1 MLCSTGWFLPGFR
14 RRASWSIDRVAP
26 YDRHSFANTGIP
38 RDFKNAEV
46 KLLRSAIISLPICA
60 TVALAAPLSAQSIE
74 TPARNA
80 YVIDLA
86 TDTVLLNKA
95 ADIAMPPASMSKLM
109 TVYMVFE
116 RLKKGSLSLDDTFL
130 VSKKAWKKG
139 GSKMFVKVGD
149 RVSVADLLRGIIV
162 QSGNDACIVVAEALG
177 GSEDTF
183 AEMMT
188 RRAKEIGLTNSRF
201 ANATGW
207 PHPEHRMSA
216 RDLALLSKK
225 LVTEFP
231 ELYKI
236 FNEKTF
242 TYSKIKQSN
251 RNPLLY
257 RDIGAD
263 GLKTGH
269 TEAAGYGLTA
279 SAVRGDRR
287 IVMVLNGLGS
297 VRQRS
302 QESLRVMEW
311 AFRTF
316 KPYALFKKEEVVT
329 KADIWLGAAPS
340 VPLIIPADL
349 KLTLSRDA
357 RSKMK
362 VVVRMSN
369 PIAAPIQKGQQLA
382 TLVISAPNF
391 KTREIPLVASE
402 SVGQLGFVGR
412 IGAAIKHVLWGSS

>member
-1 MLCSTGWFLPGFR
+1 MQ
-14 RRASWSIDRVAP
+14 RVVRTIAP
-26 YDRHSFANTGIP
+26 IAFA
-38 RDFKNAEV
+38 A
-46 KLLRSAIISLPICA
+46 
-60 TVALAAPLSAQSIE
+60 ALAAPASAQNFD

-80 YVIDLA
+80 YVLDLA
-86 TDTVLLNKA
+86 TNTVLLSKKA
-95 ADIAMPPASMSKLM
+95 EIPMPPASMSKLM

-116 RLKKGSLSLDDTFL
+116 RLKKGSLTLDDTFL
-130 VSKKAWKKG
+130 VSEKAWKKG

-149 RVSVADLLRGIIV
+149 RVSVSDLLRGIIV
-162 QSGNDACIVVAEALG
+162 QSGNDACIVIAEGLG
-177 GSEDTF
+177 GTEDAF

-188 RRAKEIGLTNSRF
+188 RRAKEMGLTNTRF

-207 PHPEHRMSA
+207 PHPNQLMSA
-216 RDLALLSKK
+216 RDLADLSRQ
-225 LVTEFP
+225 LITQFP

-257 RDIGAD
+257 RNIGAD

-279 SAVRGDRR
+279 SAIRDDRR
-287 IVMVLNGLGS
+287 IVMVLNGMKS

-316 KPYALFKKEEVVT
+316 KPYALFKKNEVIT
-329 KADIWLGAAPS
+329 KADIWLGTAS
-340 VPLIIPADL
+340 TVPLIIPEAL
-349 KLTLSRDA
+349 KMTLSRDA
-357 RSKMK
+357 RAKMK

-369 PIAAPIQKGQQLA
+369 PVASPVRKGQQLA
-382 TLVISAPNF
+382 TLVITAPNF
-391 KTREIPLVASE
+391 KTREIPLIAAE
-402 SVGQLGFVGR
+402 EIGQLGFVGR
-412 IGAAIKHVLWGSS
+412 IGAAIKHVLWGAS

>member
-1 MLCSTGWFLPGFR
+1 M
-14 RRASWSIDRVAP
+14 
-26 YDRHSFANTGIP
+26 
-38 RDFKNAEV
+38 
-46 KLLRSAIISLPICA
+46 LRSLIVSVSICV
-60 TVALAAPLSAQSIE
+60 TTALSASALAQSIE

-86 TDTVLLNKA
+86 TDTVLLNKM
-95 ADIAMPPASMSKLM
+95 ADVAMPPASMSKLM

-116 RLKKGSLSLDDTFL
+116 RIKKGSLNLDDTFL
-130 VSKKAWKKG
+130 VSEKAWKKG

-149 RVSVADLLRGIIV
+149 RVKVSDLLRGIIV

-177 GSEDTF
+177 GTEDAF

-188 RRAKEIGLTNSRF
+188 RRGKELGLTNSRF

-207 PHPEHRMSA
+207 PHPDHQMSA
-216 RDLALLSKK
+216 RDLALLSKIM
-225 LVTEFP
+225 VTEFP

-257 RDIGAD
+257 RNIGSD

-269 TEAAGYGLTA
+269 TEDAGYGLTA
-279 SAVRGDRR
+279 SAIRDGRR
-287 IVMVLNGLGS
+287 IVMVLNGMNS

-311 AFRTF
+311 AFRAF
-316 KPYALFKKEEVVT
+316 KPYALFKKDEVVT

-340 VPLIIPADL
+340 VPLIIPSDL

-362 VVVRMSN
+362 VVVHMNN
-369 PIAAPIQKGQQLA
+369 PVAAPVQKGQKLA
-382 TLVISAPNF
+382 TLIISAPNLE
-391 KTREIPLVASE
+391 TREIPLLAAE
-402 SVGQLGFVGR
+402 AVGQLGFVGR
-412 IGAAIKHVLWGSS
+412 IGAAIKHVLWGAS

>member
-1 MLCSTGWFLPGFR
+1 MQ
-14 RRASWSIDRVAP
+14 RVVRTIAP
-26 YDRHSFANTGIP
+26 IAFA
-38 RDFKNAEV
+38 A
-46 KLLRSAIISLPICA
+46 
-60 TVALAAPLSAQSIE
+60 ALAAPASAQNFD

-80 YVIDLA
+80 YVLDLA
-86 TDTVLLNKA
+86 TNTVLLSKKA
-95 ADIAMPPASMSKLM
+95 EIPMPPASMSKLM

-116 RLKKGSLSLDDTFL
+116 RLKKGSLTLDDTFL
-130 VSKKAWKKG
+130 VSEKAWKKG

-149 RVSVADLLRGIIV
+149 RVSVSDLLRGIIV
-162 QSGNDACIVVAEALG
+162 QSGNDACIVIAEGLG
-177 GSEDTF
+177 GTEDAF

-188 RRAKEIGLTNSRF
+188 RRAKEMGLTNTRF

-207 PHPEHRMSA
+207 PHPNQLMSA
-216 RDLALLSKK
+216 RDLADLSRQ
-225 LVTEFP
+225 LITQFP
-231 ELYKI
+231 GLYKI

-257 RDIGAD
+257 RNIGAD

-279 SAVRGDRR
+279 SAIRDDRR
-287 IVMVLNGLGS
+287 IVMVLNGMKS

-316 KPYALFKKEEVVT
+316 KPYALFKKNEVIT
-329 KADIWLGAAPS
+329 KADIWLGTAS
-340 VPLIIPADL
+340 TVPLIIPEAL
-349 KLTLSRDA
+349 KMTLSRDA
-357 RSKMK
+357 RAKMK

-369 PIAAPIQKGQQLA
+369 PVAAPVRKGQQLA
-382 TLVISAPNF
+382 TLVITAPNF
-391 KTREIPLVASE
+391 KTREIPLIAAE
-402 SVGQLGFVGR
+402 EIGQLGFVGR
-412 IGAAIKHVLWGSS
+412 IGAAIKHVLWGAS

>member
-1 MLCSTGWFLPGFR
+1 MFRSLLTALTLAIAGSMTLPASTSY
-14 RRASWSIDRVAP
+14 AQ
-26 YDRHSFANTGIP
+26 
-38 RDFKNAEV
+38 
-46 KLLRSAIISLPICA
+46 
-60 TVALAAPLSAQSIE
+60 ALD

-86 TDTVLLNKA
+86 TDTVLLSKA
-95 ADIAMPPASMSKLM
+95 ANTPMPPASMSKLM
-109 TVYMVFE
+109 TVYMVFD
-116 RLKKGSLSLDDTFL
+116 RLKKGSLNLDDTFL
-130 VSKKAWKKG
+130 VSEKAWRKG

-149 RVSVADLLRGIIV
+149 RIKVSDLLRGIII
-162 QSGNDACIVVAEALG
+162 QSGNDACIVVAEGLA
-177 GSEDTF
+177 GSEDAF

-207 PHPEHRMSA
+207 PHPDHYMSA
-216 RDLALLSKK
+216 QDLAVLSEK

-236 FNEKTF
+236 YAEKTF

-269 TEAAGYGLTA
+269 TEEAGYGLTA
-279 SAVRGDRR
+279 SAIRGDRR
-287 IVMVLNGLGS
+287 IIMVLNGLGS
-297 VRQRS
+297 IRQRS

-316 KPYALFKKEEVVT
+316 KPYALFKKDEVIT
-329 KADIWLGAAPS
+329 KADIWLGDAPS
-340 VPLIIPADL
+340 VSLTIPEDL
-349 KLTLSRDA
+349 KLTLSREA
-357 RSKMK
+357 RDKMK
-362 VVVRMSN
+362 VTVKMNN
-369 PIAAPIQKGQQLA
+369 PVAAPVRKGQKLA
-382 TLVISAPNF
+382 TLVVTAPNF
-391 KTREIPLVASE
+391 QTREIPLLAAE
-402 SVGQLGFVGR
+402 DIGQLGFVGR
-412 IGAAIKHVLWGSS
+412 IGAAIKHVLWGAS

>member
-1 MLCSTGWFLPGFR
+1 VQRVFR
-14 RRASWSIDRVAP
+14 TIAP
-26 YDRHSFANTGIP
+26 IAFA
-38 RDFKNAEV
+38 A
-46 KLLRSAIISLPICA
+46 
-60 TVALAAPLSAQSIE
+60 ALAVPASAENFE
-74 TPARNA
+74 TPARTA
-80 YVIDLA
+80 YVLDLA
-86 TDTVLLNKA
+86 TNTVLLSKKA
-95 ADIAMPPASMSKLM
+95 KVPMPPASMSKLM

-116 RLKKGSLSLDDTFL
+116 RLKKGSLTLDDKFL
-130 VSKKAWKKG
+130 VSEKAWKKG

-149 RVSVADLLRGIIV
+149 RISVADLLRGIIV
-162 QSGNDACIVVAEALG
+162 QSGNDACIVVAEGLG
-177 GSEDTF
+177 GTEDAF

-207 PHPEHRMSA
+207 PHPNQLMSA
-216 RDLALLSKK
+216 RDLAELSRLLI
-225 LVTEFP
+225 TQFP

-257 RDIGAD
+257 RNIGSD

-279 SAVRGDRR
+279 SAIRDDRR
-287 IVMVLNGLGS
+287 IVMVLNGMTS

-316 KPYALFKKEEVVT
+316 KLYALFKKDEVVT
-329 KADIWLGAAPS
+329 KADIWLGTAS
-340 VPLIIPADL
+340 TVPLIIPEAL
-349 KLTLSRDA
+349 KMTLSHDA
-357 RSKMK
+357 RAKMK
-362 VVVRMSN
+362 VIVRMSN
-369 PIAAPIQKGQQLA
+369 PVAAPVRKGQQLA
-382 TLVISAPNF
+382 TLVVTAPNLE
-391 KTREIPLVASE
+391 TREIPLIAGEEVN
-402 SVGQLGFVGR
+402 QLGFVGR
-412 IGAAIKHVLWGSS
+412 IEAAVKHVLWGAS

>member
-1 MLCSTGWFLPGFR
+1 MLRSVITALSVGICAFVAIPAST
-14 RRASWSIDRVAP
+14 
-26 YDRHSFANTGIP
+26 SFAQ
-38 RDFKNAEV
+38 
-46 KLLRSAIISLPICA
+46 
-60 TVALAAPLSAQSIE
+60 ALD

-80 YVIDLA
+80 YVVDLA
-86 TDTVLLNKA
+86 TDTVLLSKA
-95 ADIAMPPASMSKLM
+95 ADKPMPPASMSKLM
-109 TVYMVFE
+109 TVFMVFD
-116 RLKKGSLSLDDTFL
+116 RLKKGSLNLDDTFL
-130 VSKKAWKKG
+130 VSEKAWRKG

-149 RVSVADLLRGIIV
+149 RVKVSDLLRGIIV

-177 GSEDTF
+177 GSEEAF

-188 RRAKEIGLTNSRF
+188 RRAKEIGLKDSRF

-207 PHPEHRMSA
+207 PHPDHYMSA
-216 RDLALLSKK
+216 RDLAVLAEK

-231 ELYKI
+231 DLYKLYA
-236 FNEKTF
+236 EKTF

-269 TEAAGYGLTA
+269 TEEAGYGLTA

-287 IVMVLNGLGS
+287 MVMVLNGMTS
-297 VRQRS
+297 IRQRS

-311 AFRTF
+311 AFRTY
-316 KPYALFKKEEVVT
+316 KPYALFKKDETIT
-329 KADIWLGAAPS
+329 KADIWLGDAPS
-340 VPLIIPADL
+340 VPLIIPEDL
-349 KLTLSRDA
+349 KLTLSRSA
-357 RSKMK
+357 RDKMK
-362 VVVRMSN
+362 VTVRMNN
-369 PIAAPIQKGQQLA
+369 PVAAPVKKGQKLA

-391 KTREIPLVASE
+391 KTREIPLLAADD
-402 SVGQLGFVGR
+402 VGQLGFVGR

>member
-1 MLCSTGWFLPGFR
+1 MQRFLT
-14 RRASWSIDRVAP
+14 ATILTA
-26 YDRHSFANTGIP
+26 FA
-38 RDFKNAEV
+38 A
-46 KLLRSAIISLPICA
+46 LLGTSA
-60 TVALAAPLSAQSIE
+60 SAQLFD

-80 YVIDLA
+80 YVLDLA
-86 TDTVLLNKA
+86 TDTVLLSKQ
-95 ADIAMPPASMSKLM
+95 ADAPMPPASMSKLM

-130 VSKKAWKKG
+130 VSEKAWKKG

-149 RVSVADLLRGIIV
+149 RISISDLLRGIIV
-162 QSGNDACIVVAEALG
+162 QSGNDACIVIAEGIG
-177 GSEDTF
+177 GTEEAF

-188 RRAKEIGLTNSRF
+188 RRAREIGLTNSRF

-207 PHPEHRMSA
+207 PDPNQFMSA
-216 RDLALLSKK
+216 RDLAELSRL
-225 LVTEFP
+225 LVTQFP

-236 FNEKTF
+236 FDEKTF

-269 TEAAGYGLTA
+269 TEDAGYGLTA
-279 SAVRGDRR
+279 SAVRDDRR

-316 KPYALFKKEEVVT
+316 KPYALFKKEEVIT
-329 KADIWLGAAPS
+329 KADIWLGSAPS
-340 VPLIIPADL
+340 VDLVIPDAL
-349 KLTLSRDA
+349 NLTLSRDA
-357 RSKMK
+357 RANMK
-362 VVVRMSN
+362 VLVRMNN
-369 PIAAPIQKGQQLA
+369 PVAAPVRKGQPLA
-382 TLVISAPNF
+382 VLVVSAPNF
-391 KTREIPLVASE
+391 KTREIPLIAARDI
-402 SVGQLGFVGR
+402 GQLGFMGR
-412 IGAAIKHVLWGSS
+412 IGAAIKHVLWGAS